1 MPRTVIFPEEAA
13 FLTDPAAAT
22 SDHIK
27 RLDIWLQAKARQG
40 HPITA
45 EAGNRLHD
53 LDQRITGR
61 TDFVVIEPHSDPDP
75 LPPAPAV
82 ADSEYSRRTGLIRA
96 AIASMATRR
105 TGDDAA

>member
-1 MPRTVIFPEEAA
+1 MPRKVIHPEEAA
-13 FLTDPAAAT
+13 FLTDPDAAT
-22 SDHIK
+22 SDHVK

-61 TDFVVIEPHSDPDP
+61 SDFVVVDPQGDPDP
-75 LPPAPAV
+75 TPPAPAQPEPET
-82 ADSEYSRRTGLIRA
+82 AFQRRTRLIRA
-96 AIASMATRR
+96 AITARR
-105 TGDDAA
+105 SGGDAA